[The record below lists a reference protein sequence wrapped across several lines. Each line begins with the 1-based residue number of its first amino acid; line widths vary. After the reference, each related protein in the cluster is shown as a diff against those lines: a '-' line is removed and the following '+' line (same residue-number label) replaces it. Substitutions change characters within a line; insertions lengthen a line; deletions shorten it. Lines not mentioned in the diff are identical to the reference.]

1 MNLGALIRSH
11 ARNRPDA
18 PAIVQDDE
26 HLDYAAL
33 WRRIAACAA
42 RLLELGIQPGDR
54 VGLCLG
60 DHIDHL
66 VLHYAVAVAGA
77 TILPMDHRWTAA
89 EKQQVAAAFDARL
102 ILREADEAEVAGAEN
117 EIIGRDWGCSDPCSV
132 PADVFQS
139 QADRPLLV
147 SLSSGTTGR
156 PKGAIVTHRQMYER
170 FVNQW
175 VTLGLCSSDRFVS
188 VTPLYFGAARSF
200 CMGFLA
206 AGATV
211 ILDPPPHKPPQLAEA
226 IRKSG
231 ANITFLV
238 PTLMYRLLPL
248 ASDAELLFPDL
259 DLLIFGGSIVH
270 GQEAL
275 DMQARLTPHLA
286 SYYATSE
293 GGGISVLQSSDIEQH
308 GDTVGRPAFCVEVDV
323 VDANSEPVS
332 RGETGRLRYRG
343 PGVATAFLDE
353 TGNFDANSNDGWFYP
368 GDLAS
373 VDRDGYISLRGREK
387 EMIIR
392 GGVNVYP
399 AELET
404 ALRSHPEVS
413 EAAVVGWPSPAM
425 GEEVA
430 AFVVVESD
438 VRADDLHEF
447 CKTLLAPYKLPK
459 EIFVV
464 DEMPKTNFG
473 KIKKSDLVARLPH
486 L

>member
-1 MNLGALIRSH
+1 MNLASLIRSH

-18 PAIVQDDE
+18 IAVVQGDE
-26 HLDYAAL
+26 QIDYAAL
-33 WRRIAACAA
+33 WCRIEMAAH
-42 RLLELGIQPGDR
+42 RLLELGVEPGDR

-60 DHIDHL
+60 DHITHL
-66 VLHYAVAVAGA
+66 ALHYAVAAVGA
-77 TILPMDHRWTAA
+77 VILPIDHRWTAA
-89 EKQQVAAAFDARL
+89 EKQQVASAFNARL
-102 ILREADEAEVAGAEN
+102 VLREADEAKVEGAQN
-117 EIIGRDWGCSDPCSV
+117 EAVGCDWGGSDSGAV
-132 PADVFQS
+132 PIAALDS
-139 QADRPLLV
+139 QADSTLMV
-147 SLSSGTTGR
+147 SLSSGTTGQ
-156 PKGAIVTHRQMYER
+156 PKGALVTHGQMYER

-175 VTLGLCSSDRFVS
+175 VTLGLGSSDRFVS

-211 ILDPPPHKPPQLAEA
+211 ILDPPPHKPAELAAA
-226 IRKSG
+226 IAGSG

-238 PTLMYRLLPL
+238 PTLMHRLLPL
-248 ASDAELLFPDL
+248 ASEAELMFPDL

-270 GQEAL
+270 GEEAL
-275 DMQARLTPHLA
+275 EMQARLTPHLA

-293 GGGISVLQSSDIEQH
+293 GGGISVLHSLDIAQH
-308 GDTVGRPAFCVEVDV
+308 GDTVGRPAFRVEVDV
-323 VDANSEPVS
+323 VDAHNKAVPQ
-332 RGETGRLRYRG
+332 GETGRLRYRG

-353 TGNFDANSNDGWFYP
+353 EGNLDANSGDGWFYP

-373 VDRDGYISLRGREK
+373 IDADGYVSLRGREK

-404 ALRSHPEVS
+404 ALRTHPGIT

-425 GEEVA
+425 GEDVA
-430 AFVVVESD
+430 AFVVGEPDIRS
-438 VRADDLHEF
+438 DDLLEY
-447 CKTLLAPYKLPK
+447 CRTRLAPYKVPK

-473 KIKKSDLVARLPH
+473 KIKKADLIAMLPQ